1 MNKEKYYSVTKGDV
15 EAYGQYASA
24 LGDDAKE
31 TPIVKHL
38 EADKKSDVDWRFHG
52 KSTLKELIDESRD
65 LYGTRPCLGWRTD
78 EGEHEVEN
86 EEGVMEMKTRW
97 SPYNWLTYEESISEG
112 YSMARAMKSRGLA
125 NNVSNNGKTYNF
137 IGLYAKNCKEW
148 IITDIASMVS
158 AVTPVTLYDTLGAE
172 SSSYI
177 LGQCE
182 ITTVFTSNDKVK
194 NLAELKTSGEADT
207 LENIVTFDEPT
218 GESKRLCEDAK
229 LTLYTYKELVATG
242 KSSSEKLEVPN
253 QDTLYTILYTSGTT
267 GNPKGVM
274 LTHKNFVSVS
284 NSFERADIV
293 RGTDVHLSYLP
304 LAHSMERMVEAAVL
318 SNGASMGF
326 FHGDVFELKLDLAE
340 LRPTLFVSVP
350 RLWNKMADGIKKK
363 IADLKGI
370 KLKMGNKAV
379 AAKLGKCKK
388 TGNFKHCVWDKLVFK
403 KMRQVVGGRVRVMVS
418 GSAPLSKDTIS
429 FLKCC
434 FSVPL
439 LEAYGLTETL
449 YTSSTVPED
458 RNAGFVGGVAYTQDL
473 KLVDVPEM
481 NYFAT
486 DKKEGISYPRG
497 EICYRGSSIFSGY
510 FKDEERTEE
519 AFDKDGWFHTG
530 DIGELQA
537 NLALRIIDRKKNI
550 FKLSQGEYIAPEKL
564 EQCYL
569 KSYLIGQIFVY
580 GDSLHNNL
588 VAIIIP
594 DK

>member
-1 MNKEKYYSVTKGDV
+1 MK
-15 EAYGQYASA
+15 
-24 LGDDAKE
+24 
-31 TPIVKHL
+31 
-38 EADKKSDVDWRFHG
+38 
-52 KSTLKELIDESRD
+52 
-65 LYGTRPCLGWRTD
+65 
-78 EGEHEVEN
+78 N
-86 EEGVMEMKTRW
+86 EEGEMVTQTKW
-97 SPYNWLTYEESISEG
+97 SPYHWYSYEESISEA
-112 YSMARAMKSRGLA
+112 YNVARAMKMRGLA
-125 NNVSNNGKTYNF
+125 NNVAENGKTYNF

-172 SSSYI
+172 SSAYI

-182 ITTVFTSNDKVK
+182 ITTVFTTNDKVK
-194 NLAELKTSGEADT
+194 NLTSLKTAGDADT
-207 LENIVTFDEPT
+207 LENIVTFDEPSV
-218 GESKRLCEDAK
+218 ESKRLCEEAK
-229 LTLYTYKELVATG
+229 LTLFTYSELVATG
-242 KSSSEKLEVPN
+242 KSSSEKLNVPT

-284 NSFERADIV
+284 CSFERADIV

-326 FHGDVFELKLDLAE
+326 FHGNVLELKMDLAE
-340 LRPTLFVSVP
+340 LKPTLFVSVP
-350 RLWNKMADGIKKK
+350 RLWNKMADGIRKKISALSGIKKK
-363 IADLKGI
+363 
-370 KLKMGNKAV
+370 MGDKAV
-379 AAKLGKCKK
+379 ATKLAKCKN
-388 TGNFKHCVWDKLVFK
+388 TGNYRHCIWDKLVFK

-458 RNAGFVGGVAYTQDL
+458 RNAGFVGGCAFTQNL

-486 DKKEGISYPRG
+486 DKKEGKSFPRG
-497 EICYRGSSIFSGY
+497 EICYKGPSIF
-510 FKDEERTEE
+510 
-519 AFDKDGWFHTG
+519 
-530 DIGELQA
+530 
-537 NLALRIIDRKKNI
+537 
-550 FKLSQGEYIAPEKL
+550 
-564 EQCYL
+564 
-569 KSYLIGQIFVY
+569 
-580 GDSLHNNL
+580 
-588 VAIIIP
+588 
-594 DK
+594 